1 MGQAHHSAP
10 DPATIESVPRV
21 PSKKSLRTAASV
33 LKKRRAMKVSTRMRF
48 GNTRP
53 KSKRRIGTT
62 SFAWTLLALCFLLL
76 PATSQAQVAT
86 HSLYQGQLTDAAGV
100 PRAGPVNLRL
110 QLYAADS
117 GGAALYSEDHAAVA
131 LDAQGMFAV
140 ALGGGSVL
148 SGSYDAALLER
159 PPLYLELVVEPSGEN
174 VTLTPRQRLGAVP
187 SARVA
192 GEPVR
197 FEDCGD
203 GTVADHQTG
212 LLWEKKT
219 GTFDQTLPASGI
231 CETAPGGCPDPHDV
245 NNRYKWSSTGSTGT
259 EPDGNAYTDFLARL
273 NGDPTV
279 VAATS
284 AEARG
289 DPADDPNVCLAHRCD
304 WRLLVI
310 TELTTILVGSG
321 AAAGQSPTCLSAPC
335 IDPGFA
341 AVGGPTASS
350 FYWSASTNATNPRIA
365 WNENFNS
372 GDVSFNNASKTN
384 DFFVRAVR
392 AGSCN

>member
-1 MGQAHHSAP
+1 
-10 DPATIESVPRV
+10 
-21 PSKKSLRTAASV
+21 
-33 LKKRRAMKVSTRMRF
+33 
-48 GNTRP
+48 
-53 KSKRRIGTT
+53 
-62 SFAWTLLALCFLLL
+62 
-76 PATSQAQVAT
+76 
-86 HSLYQGQLTDAAGV
+86 
-100 PRAGPVNLRL
+100 VNLRL
-110 QLYAADS
+110 HLYDAES
-117 GGAALYSEDHAAVA
+117 GGAPLYSEDHAAVV

-140 ALGGGSVL
+140 SLGGGSVL
-148 SGSYDAALLER
+148 SGSYDATLLER
-159 PPLYLELVVEPSGEN
+159 PPLYLEVVVEPLGEN
-174 VTLTPRQRLGAVP
+174 VTLSPRQRLGAVP

-203 GTVADHQTG
+203 GTVADHKTG

-219 GTFDQTLPASGI
+219 GTFDPAFPASGI

-245 NNRYKWSSTGSTGT
+245 NNRYKWSSTGTA
-259 EPDGNAYTDFLARL
+259 PDGNAYTDFLARL

-289 DPADDPNVCLAHRCD
+289 DPADDPTVCLAHRCD
-304 WRLLVI
+304 WRLPVI

-321 AAAGQSPTCLSAPC
+321 AAAGQSPTCPSAPC
-335 IDPGFA
+335 IDPAFA

-350 FYWSASTNATNPRIA
+350 DYWSVSAFIPGSVWSAGFNDGFLRNGNPKTF
-365 WNENFNS
+365 E
-372 GDVSFNNASKTN
+372 VS
-384 DFFVRAVR
+384 VRAVR

>member
-1 MGQAHHSAP
+1 MNELPETTRPSR
-10 DPATIESVPRV
+10 EPR
-21 PSKKSLRTAASV
+21 KREKASLSCAVVACTLFLLGFLPAAS
-33 LKKRRAMKVSTRMRF
+33 R
-48 GNTRP
+48 
-53 KSKRRIGTT
+53 
-62 SFAWTLLALCFLLL
+62 
-76 PATSQAQVAT
+76 AQVAT
-86 HSLYQGQLTDAAGV
+86 HSLYQGQLTDAVGV
-100 PRAGPVNLRL
+100 PRTGPVNLRL
-110 QLYAADS
+110 HLYAAES
-117 GGAALYSEDHAAVA
+117 GGAPLYSEDHGAVA

-140 ALGGGSVL
+140 SLGGGSVL

-159 PPLYLELVVEPSGEN
+159 PPLYLEVVVEPSGEN

-279 VAATS
+279 VAATG

-289 DPADDPNVCLAHRCD
+289 DPADDPTVCLAHHCD
-304 WRLLVI
+304 WRLPVI

-321 AAAGQSPTCLSAPC
+321 AAEGQSSTCLSAPC
-335 IDPGFA
+335 IDSGFA
-341 AVGGPTASS
+341 AAAGPTAV
-350 FYWSASTNATNPRIA
+350 FTHFSASNSALSQFLA
-365 WNENFNS
+365 WGVFFQS
-372 GDVSFNNASKTN
+372 GQVNGTTTKAFDG
-384 DFFVRAVR
+384 FVRAVR

>member
-1 MGQAHHSAP
+1 MNELP
-10 DPATIESVPRV
+10 ET
-21 PSKKSLRTAASV
+21 
-33 LKKRRAMKVSTRMRF
+33 
-48 GNTRP
+48 TRP
-53 KSKRRIGTT
+53 SREPRMTNRHSRGC
-62 SFAWTLLALCFLLL
+62 AAVACTLFLLGFL
-76 PATSQAQVAT
+76 PAASQAQVAT

-100 PRAGPVNLRL
+100 PRTGPVNLRL
-110 QLYAADS
+110 HLYGAES

-140 ALGGGSVL
+140 SLGGGSVL

-174 VTLTPRQRLGAVP
+174 VTLSPRQRLGAVP

-203 GTVADHQTG
+203 GTVADHKTG
-212 LLWEKKT
+212 LLWEQKT
-219 GTFDQTLPASGI
+219 GTFDPAFPASGI

-245 NNRYKWSSTGSTGT
+245 NNRYEWSNTGT

-279 VAATS
+279 VAATT

-289 DPADDPNVCLAHRCD
+289 DPADDPTVCLAHHCD
-304 WRLLVI
+304 WRLPVI
-310 TELTTILVGSG
+310 TELTTILVGPE
-321 AAAGQSPTCLSAPC
+321 AAAGQSLTCLSAPC

-350 FYWSASTNATNPRIA
+350 DYYSASSFATNP
-365 WNENFNS
+365 NFLWTAVFQNGFTHDDS
-372 GDVSFNNASKTN
+372 GKTGEAG
-384 DFFVRAVR
+384 FFRAVR